1 MLAVGSGPEQH
12 MQGDALLT
20 VKEMGGERVL
30 EGTLQDLCDIWR
42 AERGEA
48 LQDTH
53 N

>member
-1 MLAVGSGPEQH
+1 MLAAGSGLEH
-12 MQGDALLT
+12 VQGDALLT

-42 AERGEA
+42 TEREA